1 VLVNVNAYHQ
11 PGVEAGKKAAATV
24 LEIQAK
30 IVECLSSASQAL
42 TVDDVARTAK
52 LEESRENIFKILRH
66 LAANGRVKVAHGA
79 SVFED
84 TYVSA

>member
-1 VLVNVNAYHQ
+1 MNINAYHQ

-30 IVECLSSASQAL
+30 VLESLSIVSRSL
-42 TVDDVARTAK
+42 TVDDVAKAAK
-52 LEESRENIFKILRH
+52 LEESKETVFKILRH
-66 LAANGRVKVAHGA
+66 LAANGRVKVTSGA

-84 TYVSA
+84 TYASA